1 MNNYGIFFKKY
12 LLEIAHFNPK
22 YILMVGI
29 LLMSCEDILSDNS
42 EESGIINPADW
53 VELHNPTNESIAIGL
68 WEFKDGDDTHVFIIP
83 ENQVLESGSYLVLC
97 KDSLAFNDNFPNVSN
112 FIGEFDF
119 GLNGGG
125 ELVRLFDA
133 EELPVDSVNY
143 DDSSPWPL
151 EPDGN
156 GPTLELI
163 HPSLDNDLGVNWA
176 TSDNN
181 GGTPG
186 MVNSVFTADSS
197 KSLVSR
203 IVINEINYNSA
214 DE

>member
-1 MNNYGIFFKKY
+1 MNNSVFLKKY
-12 LLEIAHFNPK
+12 LLEIVHFNRK

-68 WEFKDGDDTHVFIIP
+68 WEFKDGNDDHVFIIP
-83 ENQVLESGSYLVLC
+83 ENQILEPDQYLVLC

-133 EELPVDSVNY
+133 EGGTVDEVVY

-163 HPSLDNDLGVNWA
+163 DPSLDNGLGENWA
-176 TSDNN
+176 ASDIN

-186 MVNSVFTADSS
+186 MINSVYTADNSHS
-197 KSLVSR
+197 IASG
-203 IVINEINYNSA
+203 IVINEINYNSP

>member
-1 MNNYGIFFKKY
+1 MNYSGIIDN
-12 LLEIAHFNPK
+12 LLVVINCNK
-22 YILMVGI
+22 SNII
-29 LLMSCEDILSDNS
+29 LLFGVVLLSCEDPISNNS
-42 EESGIINPADW
+42 QENEYVNPGDW
-53 VELHNPTNESIAIGL
+53 VELHNPTNESITIGL
-68 WEFKDGDDTHVFIIP
+68 WEFKDGNDAHVFIIP
-83 ENQVLESGSYLVLC
+83 ENQVLESGAYLVLC

-133 EELPVDSVNY
+133 EESPVDEVNY
-143 DDSSPWPL
+143 NDSSPWPL

-186 MVNSVFTADSS
+186 VVNSVYTADSS
-197 KSLVSR
+197 NSLVSG

>member
-1 MNNYGIFFKKY
+1 MNNSVFLKEY
-12 LLEIAHFNPK
+12 LLEIFHYNLNLFL
-22 YILMVGI
+22 IIGV
-29 LLMSCEDILSDNS
+29 LLMSCEGSLSDDF

-68 WEFKDGDDTHVFIIP
+68 WEFKDGNDTHVFIIP
-83 ENQVLESGSYLVLC
+83 ENQVLESGAYLVLC

-133 EELPVDSVNY
+133 EELPVDEVNY

-163 HPSLDNDLGVNWA
+163 HPSLDNNLGVNWA
-176 TSDNN
+176 TSGNN

-186 MVNSVFTADSS
+186 VVNSVYTADSS
-197 KSLVSR
+197 NSLVSG

>member
-1 MNNYGIFFKKY
+1 
-12 LLEIAHFNPK
+12 
-22 YILMVGI
+22 MVGI
-29 LLMSCEDILSDNS
+29 LLMSCEDSIFNNSD
-42 EESGIINPADW
+42 EIKYVNPADW
-53 VELHNPTNESIAIGL
+53 VELYNPTNESITIGL
-68 WEFKDGDDTHVFIIP
+68 WVFKDGNDDHIFIIP
-83 ENQVLESGSYLVLC
+83 ENQILEPDQYLVLC
-97 KDSLAFNDNFPNVSN
+97 KDSLAFNDNFPNISN

-133 EELPVDSVNY
+133 EGGTVDEVDY

-163 HPSLDNDLGVNWA
+163 HPSLDNGLGVNWA

-186 MVNSVFTADSS
+186 MVNSVYTANSS
-197 KSLVSR
+197 NSLVSG

>member
-1 MNNYGIFFKKY
+1 MNYSGIIDN
-12 LLEIAHFNPK
+12 LLVVINCNK
-22 YILMVGI
+22 SNII
-29 LLMSCEDILSDNS
+29 LLFGVVLLSCEDPISNYS
-42 EESGIINPADW
+42 QENEYVNPGDW

-68 WEFKDGDDTHVFIIP
+68 WKFKDGNDTHVFIIP
-83 ENQVLESGSYLVLC
+83 ENQVLESGAYLVLC

-133 EELPVDSVNY
+133 EELPVDEVNY

-186 MVNSVFTADSS
+186 MENSVYTADSS
-197 KSLVSR
+197 NSLVSG

>member
-1 MNNYGIFFKKY
+1 MNYSEIIDN
-12 LLEIAHFNPK
+12 LLVVINCNK
-22 YILMVGI
+22 SNII
-29 LLMSCEDILSDNS
+29 LLFGVVLLSCEDPISNNS

-53 VELHNPTNESIAIGL
+53 VELYNPTNESIAIGL
-68 WEFKDGDDTHVFIIP
+68 WEFKDGNDTHVFIIP
-83 ENQVLESGSYLVLC
+83 ENQVLESGAYLVLC

-133 EELPVDSVNY
+133 EELPVDEVNY

-186 MVNSVFTADSS
+186 MVNSGYTADSS

>member
-1 MNNYGIFFKKY
+1 MNNSVFLKIY
-12 LLEIAHFNPK
+12 LLEIAHLNPK

-29 LLMSCEDILSDNS
+29 LLMSCEDSIFNNS

-53 VELHNPTNESIAIGL
+53 VELYNPTNESIAIGW

-83 ENQVLESGSYLVLC
+83 ENQVLESGAYLVLC

-133 EELPVDSVNY
+133 DELPVDEVNY
-143 DDSSPWPL
+143 NDSSPWPL

-176 TSDNN
+176 ASDNN

-186 MVNSVFTADSS
+186 VVNSVYTADSS
-197 KSLVSR
+197 NSLVSG
-203 IVINEINYNSA
+203 ILINEINYNSA

>member
-1 MNNYGIFFKKY
+1 MNY
-12 LLEIAHFNPK
+12 LEIIDNLLVVINCNK
-22 YILMVGI
+22 SNII
-29 LLMSCEDILSDNS
+29 LLFGIVLLSCEDPMSNNS
-42 EESGIINPADW
+42 QENEYVNPGDW

-68 WEFKDGDDTHVFIIP
+68 WEFKDGNDTHVFIIP
-83 ENQVLESGSYLVLC
+83 ENQVLESGAYLVLC

-133 EELPVDSVNY
+133 EELPVDEVNY
-143 DDSSPWPL
+143 NDSSPWPL

-186 MVNSVFTADSS
+186 VVNSVYTADSS
-197 KSLVSR
+197 NSLVSG

>member
-1 MNNYGIFFKKY
+1 MNYSEFIDN
-12 LLEIAHFNPK
+12 LLVVIMSNK
-22 YILMVGI
+22 SNII
-29 LLMSCEDILSDNS
+29 LLFGIVLLSCENPISNNS
-42 EESGIINPADW
+42 QENEYVNPGDW
-53 VELHNPTNESIAIGL
+53 VELHNPTNESIAIGF
-68 WEFKDGDDTHVFIIP
+68 WEFKDGNDVHVYIIP
-83 ENQVLESGSYLVLC
+83 ENQVLESGAYLVLC

-133 EELPVDSVNY
+133 EGLPVDEVIYN
-143 DDSSPWPL
+143 DSLPWPM

-163 HPSLDNDLGVNWA
+163 HPSLNNDLGSNWA
-176 TSDNN
+176 ASDNN

-186 MVNSVFTADSS
+186 VVNSVYTAETSNS
-197 KSLVSR
+197 IASG
-203 IVINEINYNSA
+203 IVINEINYNAA

>member
-1 MNNYGIFFKKY
+1 MNCSEMIEKFLVGINCKKY
-12 LLEIAHFNPK
+12 NLI
-22 YILMVGI
+22 IIIGV
-29 LLMSCEDILSDNS
+29 LLMSCEDSIFNNSD
-42 EESGIINPADW
+42 EIKYVNPADW
-53 VELHNPTNESIAIGL
+53 VELHNPTNESIAIGW

-83 ENQVLESGSYLVLC
+83 ENQVLESGAYLVLC

-125 ELVRLFDA
+125 EVVRLFDA
-133 EELPVDSVNY
+133 GELQVDEVNY

-186 MVNSVFTADSS
+186 VVNSVYTADSS
-197 KSLVSR
+197 NSLVSG

>member
-1 MNNYGIFFKKY
+1 MNYSEIIDN
-12 LLEIAHFNPK
+12 LLVVINCNK
-22 YILMVGI
+22 SNII
-29 LLMSCEDILSDNS
+29 LLFGVVLLSCEDPISNNS
-42 EESGIINPADW
+42 QENEYVNPGDW

-83 ENQVLESGSYLVLC
+83 ENQVLESGAYLVLC

-133 EELPVDSVNY
+133 EELLVDEVNY

-163 HPSLDNDLGVNWA
+163 HPSLDNELGVNWA

-186 MVNSVFTADSS
+186 MVNSVYTADSS

>member
-1 MNNYGIFFKKY
+1 MNYSGIIEN
-12 LLEIAHFNPK
+12 LLVVINCNK
-22 YILMVGI
+22 SNII
-29 LLMSCEDILSDNS
+29 LLFGVVLLSCEDPISNNS
-42 EESGIINPADW
+42 QENEYVNPGDW

-68 WEFKDGDDTHVFIIP
+68 WEFKDGNDAHVFIIP
-83 ENQVLESGSYLVLC
+83 ENQVLESGAYLVLC

-133 EELPVDSVNY
+133 EELPVDEVNY

-186 MVNSVFTADSS
+186 MVNSVYTADSS
-197 KSLVSR
+197 NSLVSG
-203 IVINEINYNSA
+203 ILINEINYNSA

>member
-1 MNNYGIFFKKY
+1 MNNSVFLKIY
-12 LLEIAHFNPK
+12 LLEDAHFNPK

-29 LLMSCEDILSDNS
+29 LLMSCEDSIFNNS
-42 EESGIINPADW
+42 HEIKYVNPADW
-53 VELHNPTNESIAIGL
+53 VELYNPTNEPIAIGL
-68 WEFKDGDDTHVFIIP
+68 WEFKDGNDDHVFIIP
-83 ENQVLESGSYLVLC
+83 ENQILEPDQYLVLC
-97 KDSLAFNDNFPNVSN
+97 RDSLAFNGNFPNISN

-119 GLNGGG
+119 GLNGDG

-133 EELPVDSVNY
+133 EGGTVDEVVY

-163 HPSLDNDLGVNWA
+163 HPSLNNGLGTNWSA
-176 TSDNN
+176 SDIN

-186 MVNSVFTADSS
+186 AENSVYVTDSS
-197 KSLVSR
+197 NSMDSR
-203 IVINEINYNSA
+203 VVINEINYNSA

>member
-1 MNNYGIFFKKY
+1 MNYSEDIDN
-12 LLEIAHFNPK
+12 LLVVINCNK
-22 YILMVGI
+22 SNII
-29 LLMSCEDILSDNS
+29 LLFGVVLLSCEDPISNNS
-42 EESGIINPADW
+42 QENEYVNPGDW
-53 VELHNPTNESIAIGL
+53 VELYNPTNEAIAIGL
-68 WEFKDGDDTHVFIIP
+68 WKFKDGNDTHVFIIP
-83 ENQVLESGSYLVLC
+83 ENQVLESGAYLVLC

-112 FIGEFDF
+112 FIGKFNF

-133 EELPVDSVNY
+133 EELPVDEVNY
-143 DDSSPWPL
+143 DDSSPWPM

-186 MVNSVFTADSS
+186 VVNSVYTADSS
-197 KSLVSR
+197 NSLVSG

>member
-1 MNNYGIFFKKY
+1 MNYSGIIDN
-12 LLEIAHFNPK
+12 LLVVINCNK
-22 YILMVGI
+22 SNII
-29 LLMSCEDILSDNS
+29 LLFGVVLLSCEDPISNNS
-42 EESGIINPADW
+42 QENEYVNPGDW
-53 VELHNPTNESIAIGL
+53 VELHNPTNESITIGL
-68 WEFKDGDDTHVFIIP
+68 WEFKDGNDAHVFIIP
-83 ENQVLESGSYLVLC
+83 ENQVLESGAYLVLC

-125 ELVRLFDA
+125 EVVRLFDA
-133 EELPVDSVNY
+133 GKLQVDEVNY
-143 DDSSPWPL
+143 NDSSPWPL

-186 MVNSVFTADSS
+186 VVNSVYTAGSS
-197 KSLVSR
+197 NSLASG
-203 IVINEINYNSA
+203 ILINEINYNSA

>member
-1 MNNYGIFFKKY
+1 MNNSVFLKKY
-12 LLEIAHFNPK
+12 LLEIVHFNRK

-68 WEFKDGDDTHVFIIP
+68 WEFKDGNDTHVFIIP
-83 ENQVLESGSYLVLC
+83 ENQVLESGAYLVLC

-133 EELPVDSVNY
+133 EELPVDEVNY

-186 MVNSVFTADSS
+186 MVNSVYTADSS

>member
-1 MNNYGIFFKKY
+1 MNNSVFLKKY
-12 LLEIAHFNPK
+12 LLEIVHFNRK
-22 YILMVGI
+22 YILMIGI
-29 LLMSCEDILSDNS
+29 LLMSCEDILSNNS

-53 VELHNPTNESIAIGL
+53 VELHNPTNESIAIGW

-83 ENQVLESGSYLVLC
+83 ENQVLESGAYLVLC

-133 EELPVDSVNY
+133 GELPVDEVNY

-186 MVNSVFTADSS
+186 MVNSVYTADSS
-197 KSLVSR
+197 KNLVSR

>member
-1 MNNYGIFFKKY
+1 MNYSEIIDN
-12 LLEIAHFNPK
+12 LLVVINCNK
-22 YILMVGI
+22 SNII
-29 LLMSCEDILSDNS
+29 LLFGVVLLSCEDPISNNS
-42 EESGIINPADW
+42 QENEYVNPGDW

-68 WEFKDGDDTHVFIIP
+68 WEFKDGNDAHVFIIP
-83 ENQVLESGSYLVLC
+83 ENQVLESGAYLVLC

-133 EELPVDSVNY
+133 EELPVDEVNY
-143 DDSSPWPL
+143 NDSSPWPL

-163 HPSLDNDLGVNWA
+163 HPSLDNYLGVNWA

-186 MVNSVFTADSS
+186 VVNSVYTADSS
-197 KSLVSR
+197 NSLVSG

>member
-12 LLEIAHFNPK
+12 LLEIVQFNLK

-68 WEFKDGDDTHVFIIP
+68 WEFKDGNDTHVFIIP
-83 ENQVLESGSYLVLC
+83 ENQVLESGAYLVLC

-125 ELVRLFDA
+125 ELVRLFDT
-133 EELPVDSVNY
+133 EGLLVDEVNY

-176 TSDNN
+176 TSGNN

-186 MVNSVFTADSS
+186 VVNSVYTAESS
-197 KSLVSR
+197 NSLVSG

>member
-1 MNNYGIFFKKY
+1 MNNSVFLKIY

-29 LLMSCEDILSDNS
+29 LLMSCEDSIFNNS

-53 VELHNPTNESIAIGL
+53 VELYNPTNESIAIGW

-83 ENQVLESGSYLVLC
+83 ENQVLESGAYLVLC

-186 MVNSVFTADSS
+186 MVNSVYTADSS

>member
-1 MNNYGIFFKKY
+1 MNNSVFFKIY

-29 LLMSCEDILSDNS
+29 LLMSCEDSIFNNS

-53 VELHNPTNESIAIGL
+53 VELYNPTNESIAIGW

-83 ENQVLESGSYLVLC
+83 ENQVLESGAYLVLC

-133 EELPVDSVNY
+133 EELLVDEVNY

-176 TSDNN
+176 TSDDN

-186 MVNSVFTADSS
+186 MENSVYSADSS
-197 KSLVSR
+197 NSLVSG

>member
-1 MNNYGIFFKKY
+1 MNCSEMIEKILVGINCKKY
-12 LLEIAHFNPK
+12 NLI
-22 YILMVGI
+22 IIIGV
-29 LLMSCEDILSDNS
+29 LLMSCEDILSDHS
-42 EESGIINPADW
+42 EKSGIINPADW

-68 WEFKDGDDTHVFIIP
+68 WEFKNGNDTHVFIIP
-83 ENQVLESGSYLVLC
+83 ENQVLESGAYLVLC

-133 EELPVDSVNY
+133 EELPVDEVNY
-143 DDSSPWPL
+143 NDSSPWPL

-186 MVNSVFTADSS
+186 VVNSVYTADSS
-197 KSLVSR
+197 NSLVSG
-203 IVINEINYNSA
+203 ILINEINYNSA

>member
-1 MNNYGIFFKKY
+1 MNNSVFLKKY
-12 LLEIAHFNPK
+12 LLEIVHFNLK

-29 LLMSCEDILSDNS
+29 LLMSCEDSIFNNS

-53 VELHNPTNESIAIGL
+53 VELYNPTNESITIGL
-68 WEFKDGDDTHVFIIP
+68 WKLKDGNDAHVFIIP
-83 ENQVLESGSYLVLC
+83 ENQVLESGAYLVLC

-133 EELPVDSVNY
+133 EELPVDEVNY

-186 MVNSVFTADSS
+186 MVNSVYTANSS
-197 KSLVSR
+197 NSLVSG

>member
-1 MNNYGIFFKKY
+1 MNNSVFLKIY

-29 LLMSCEDILSDNS
+29 LLMSCEDSIFNNSD
-42 EESGIINPADW
+42 EIKYVNPADW
-53 VELHNPTNESIAIGL
+53 VELYNPTNESITIGL
-68 WEFKDGDDTHVFIIP
+68 WKFKDRNDTHVFIIP
-83 ENQVLESGSYLVLC
+83 ENQVLESGAYLVLC

-133 EELPVDSVNY
+133 EELPVDEVNY

-186 MVNSVFTADSS
+186 MVNSVYTADSS

>member
-1 MNNYGIFFKKY
+1 MNNSVFLKIY

-29 LLMSCEDILSDNS
+29 LLMSCEYSIFNNS

-53 VELHNPTNESIAIGL
+53 VELYNPTNESIAIGW

-83 ENQVLESGSYLVLC
+83 ENQVLESGAYLVLC
-97 KDSLAFNDNFPNVSN
+97 KDSLAFNDNFPHVSN

-133 EELPVDSVNY
+133 GELPVDEVNY

-186 MVNSVFTADSS
+186 VVNSVYTADSS
-197 KSLVSR
+197 NSLVSG

>member
-1 MNNYGIFFKKY
+1 MNYSEIIDH
-12 LLEIAHFNPK
+12 LLVVINCNK
-22 YILMVGI
+22 SNII
-29 LLMSCEDILSDNS
+29 LLFWVVLLSCEDPISN
-42 EESGIINPADW
+42 NPQENEYVNPDDW

-68 WEFKDGDDTHVFIIP
+68 WEFKNGNDTHVFIIP
-83 ENQVLESGSYLVLC
+83 ENQVLESGAYLVLC

-112 FIGEFDF
+112 FIGKFNF

-133 EELPVDSVNY
+133 EELPVDEVNY
-143 DDSSPWPL
+143 NDSSPWPL

-186 MVNSVFTADSS
+186 VVNSVYTADSS
-197 KSLVSR
+197 NSLVSG

>member
-1 MNNYGIFFKKY
+1 MNNSVFLKKY
-12 LLEIAHFNPK
+12 LMEIVHFNLK

-53 VELHNPTNESIAIGL
+53 VELYNPTNESITIGL
-68 WEFKDGDDTHVFIIP
+68 WKFKDRNDTHVFIIP
-83 ENQVLESGSYLVLC
+83 ENQVLESGAYLVLC
-97 KDSLAFNDNFPNVSN
+97 KDSLAFNDNFPNTSN

-125 ELVRLFDA
+125 ELVRLFNA
-133 EELPVDSVNY
+133 EGLLVDEVNY

-186 MVNSVFTADSS
+186 MVNSVYTADSS
-197 KSLVSR
+197 KNLVSR

>member
-1 MNNYGIFFKKY
+1 MQLNTNI
-12 LLEIAHFNPK
+12 
-22 YILMVGI
+22 I
-29 LLMSCEDILSDNS
+29 LLFGVVLLSCEDPISNNS
-42 EESGIINPADW
+42 QENEYVNPGDW

-68 WEFKDGDDTHVFIIP
+68 WEFKDGNDTHVFIIP
-83 ENQVLESGSYLVLC
+83 ENQVLESGAYLVLC

-125 ELVRLFDA
+125 ELVRLFDT
-133 EELPVDSVNY
+133 EGLLVDEVNY

-176 TSDNN
+176 TSGNN

-186 MVNSVFTADSS
+186 VVNSVYTADSS
-197 KSLVSR
+197 NSLVSG

>member
-1 MNNYGIFFKKY
+1 MNNSVFLKIY

-29 LLMSCEDILSDNS
+29 LLMSCEDSIFNNSD
-42 EESGIINPADW
+42 EIKYVNPADW
-53 VELHNPTNESIAIGL
+53 VELYNPTNESITIGL
-68 WEFKDGDDTHVFIIP
+68 WEFKDGNDDHVFIIP
-83 ENQVLESGSYLVLC
+83 ENQILEPDQYLVLC
-97 KDSLAFNDNFPNVSN
+97 KDSLAFNDNFPNISN

-125 ELVRLFDA
+125 ELVRLFDTG
-133 EELPVDSVNY
+133 ELPVDEVNY

-186 MVNSVFTADSS
+186 MVNSVYTADSS

>member
-1 MNNYGIFFKKY
+1 MNNSVFLKKY
-12 LLEIAHFNPK
+12 LLEIVHFNRK

-29 LLMSCEDILSDNS
+29 LLMSCEDSIFNNS

-53 VELHNPTNESIAIGL
+53 VELYNPTNESIAIGW

-83 ENQVLESGSYLVLC
+83 ENQVLESGAYLVLC

-133 EELPVDSVNY
+133 GELPVDEVNY

-186 MVNSVFTADSS
+186 MVNSVYTADSS

>member
-1 MNNYGIFFKKY
+1 MAGY
-12 LLEIAHFNPK
+12 EP
-22 YILMVGI
+22 
-29 LLMSCEDILSDNS
+29 
-42 EESGIINPADW
+42 GIINPADW

-68 WEFKDGDDTHVFIIP
+68 WEFKNGNDTHVFIIP
-83 ENQVLESGSYLVLC
+83 ENQVLESGAYLVLC

-133 EELPVDSVNY
+133 EELPVDEVNY

-186 MVNSVFTADSS
+186 VVNSVYTADSS
-197 KSLVSR
+197 NSLVSG

>member
-1 MNNYGIFFKKY
+1 MNNSVFLKIY

-29 LLMSCEDILSDNS
+29 LLMSCEDSIFNNS

-53 VELHNPTNESIAIGL
+53 VELYNPTNESIAIGW

-83 ENQVLESGSYLVLC
+83 ENQVLESGAYLVLC

-133 EELPVDSVNY
+133 GELPVDEVNY

-186 MVNSVFTADSS
+186 MVNSVYTADSS